1 MKTTTAQ
8 PSVTA
13 GAPLLEAVGLSKSF
27 GPVEV

>member
-1 MKTTTAQ
+1 MKMTVAP

-13 GAPLLEAVGLSKSF
+13 GGPLLEAVVLSKSF